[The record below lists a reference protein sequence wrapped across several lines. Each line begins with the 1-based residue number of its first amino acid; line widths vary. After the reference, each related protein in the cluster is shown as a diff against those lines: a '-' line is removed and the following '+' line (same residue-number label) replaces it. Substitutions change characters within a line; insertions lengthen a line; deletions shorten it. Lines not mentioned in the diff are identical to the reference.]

1 MNKIKTLF
9 KEHSPYLIILTLLEI
24 ILSIICTL
32 AFVYS
37 DSLTY
42 NESLIFNALGVEK
55 LLQTLYSS
63 TWWAL
68 ILLLLALIA
77 IFSLTS
83 IVYKKLEY
91 LFISICSW
99 FVMFI
104 LAINFTKPISDIL
117 SVLLLFIPIL
127 IINIIAYKT
136 EKEKLNKPIKTTKTK
151 KKNKASK

>member
-9 KEHSPYLIILTLLEI
+9 KEHSPYLLVLTFLEI
-24 ILSIICTL
+24 LLSIICTL

-42 NESLIFNALGVEK
+42 SESLIFNAIGVEK

-68 ILLLLALIA
+68 ILLLLAFIA

-99 FVMFI
+99 IVMFI
-104 LAINFTKPISDIL
+104 LAINLTKPVSDII
-117 SVLLLFIPIL
+117 STFILFIPII

-136 EKEKLNKPIKTTKTK
+136 EKNKFSQNTKNTK
-151 KKNKASK
+151 SKQKNKASK

>member
-9 KEHSPYLIILTLLEI
+9 KEHSPYLLVLIFLEI
-24 ILSIICTL
+24 LLSIICTL

-42 NESLIFNALGVEK
+42 SESLIFNAIGVEK

-68 ILLLLALIA
+68 ILLLLAFIA

-99 FVMFI
+99 IVMFI
-104 LAINFTKPISDIL
+104 LAINLTKPVSDII
-117 SVLLLFIPIL
+117 STFILFIPII

-136 EKEKLNKPIKTTKTK
+136 EKNKLSQNTKNTK
-151 KKNKASK
+151 SKQKNKASK

>member
-1 MNKIKTLF
+1 MNRIKQLF
-9 KEHSPYLIILTLLEI
+9 KEHSAYLLILTGLEI
-24 ILSIICTL
+24 VLSIICTL

-68 ILLLLALIA
+68 ILLLLAFIA
-77 IFSLTS
+77 VLSLTS
-83 IVYKKLEY
+83 IVFKKLEY
-91 LFISICSW
+91 LFISICLW

-104 LAINFTKPISDIL
+104 LALNFTKPLNDIV
-117 SVLLLFIPIL
+117 SVIILFVPVI
-127 IINIIAYKT
+127 IINIIAYRT
-136 EKEKLNKPIKTTKTK
+136 EKNKLITESKKAK